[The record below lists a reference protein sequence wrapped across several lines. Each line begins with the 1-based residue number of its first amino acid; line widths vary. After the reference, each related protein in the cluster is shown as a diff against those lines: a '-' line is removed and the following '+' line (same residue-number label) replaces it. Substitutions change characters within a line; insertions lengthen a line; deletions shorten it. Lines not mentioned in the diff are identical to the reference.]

1 MKTKINRDYFEIEG
15 SDKRSI
21 NMDVHHV
28 DSEKPQPI
36 AIFAHG
42 YKGFKDFGVWSII
55 GDEFARNGIVFV
67 RFNFSHNGVTPE
79 TPIDFSDL
87 DAFGQNNF
95 TKEIYD
101 FSQVINFIYG
111 EAINNE
117 GWDQDD
123 ISIIGHSRGGGMAIL
138 TAGENEK
145 VKKLITWAAIESTSL
160 NMPEGEQLEY
170 WRNNGVAY
178 VTNGRTK
185 QEMPHYFQFY
195 QDYEQNLER
204 LNIQGAIEN
213 IDIPVLI
220 FHGDN
225 DEAVH
230 VNAARLLHGWAKNSR
245 LEIIEDSNHSF
256 GSKHPWDRD
265 ELPNEMKLVVKKSIA
280 FVKSY

>member
-1 MKTKINRDYFEIEG
+1 MRTKIERDYFEIEG
-15 SDKRSI
+15 SDKRII
-21 NMDVHHV
+21 NMDIHHV
-28 DSEKPQPI
+28 YSEKAQPI

-138 TAGENEK
+138 TAGVNEK

-230 VNAARLLHGWAKNSR
+230 VNAARLLHGWAKNSH
-245 LEIIEDSNHSF
+245 LEIIEGSDHSF
-256 GSKHPWDRD
+256 GAKHPWDED
-265 ELPNEMKLVVKKSIA
+265 ELPNDMKLVVEKSIA